1 MDTLLSILRRVRRR
15 ANPLSADRLHMHHR
29 LLDTEGSDRSAVL
42 SIYFLTACFCV
53 IAVSFTRLEGYAAIL
68 FLAAVVLLTLR
79 LLRNLG
85 FFDTGDGARAAEAQG
100 APAEPASAPGE
111 SR

>member
-1 MDTLLSILRRVRRR
+1 
-15 ANPLSADRLHMHHR
+15 MHHR
-29 LLDTEGSDRSAVL
+29 LLDTEGSDRAAVL
-42 SIYFLTACFCV
+42 SIYFLTACFCI
-53 IAVSFTRLEGYAAIL
+53 IAVSFTRLEGYAAVL

-85 FFDTGDGARAAEAQG
+85 FFDTGDRSRGEEGRAAEA
-100 APAEPASAPGE
+100 EPARAPGE